1 MKIRQAYLQM
11 IRAYQGGWDAMAAA
25 LAYSRDA
32 LENRIYEKRGQGV
45 LVETAMEMQ
54 SLSQTTFFAES
65 VATLSGGTFIK
76 LPALD
81 HIGNEEI
88 SAKFHELIEELG
100 EISTEWREMTKDNV
114 LTDGELEK
122 LDSLTNRMHVTLDMI
137 RALTV
142 RVYRKSEAKDE

>member
-32 LENRIYEKRGQGV
+32 LENRIYEKRGQGL

-65 VATLSGGTFIK
+65 VAILSGGTFIK
-76 LPALD
+76 LPSLE

-88 SAKFHELIEELG
+88 SAKFHELIEEFG
-100 EISTEWREMTKDNV
+100 EISTEWREMTKDGK
-114 LTDGELEK
+114 LTDEELRT
-122 LDSLTNRMHVTLDMI
+122 LDTLTNRMHVTLDMI
-137 RALTV
+137 RALTI
-142 RVYRKSEAKDE
+142 RVYRKSEASDE